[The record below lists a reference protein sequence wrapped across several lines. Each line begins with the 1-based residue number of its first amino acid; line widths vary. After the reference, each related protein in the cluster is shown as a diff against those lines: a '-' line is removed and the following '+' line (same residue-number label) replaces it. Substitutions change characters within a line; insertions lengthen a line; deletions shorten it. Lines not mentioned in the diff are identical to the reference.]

1 MAGVRQVLRAL
12 EAGTVDTVFLAADAE
27 PKLQAR
33 VREACGRCGAAVIE
47 AESMHALGQ
56 ACGLG
61 VGAACAALRRRRRGA
76 ETVDNHPYR
85 WVAGSLYDIYKI

>member
-12 EAGTVDTVFLAADAE
+12 EAGTVDAVFLAADAE

-47 AESMHALGQ
+47 AESMRALGQ

-61 VGAACAALRRRRRGA
+61 VGAACAGAAPPAARRLNG
-76 ETVDNHPYR
+76 
-85 WVAGSLYDIYKI
+85 GQSSLQMGCMVFVRYI